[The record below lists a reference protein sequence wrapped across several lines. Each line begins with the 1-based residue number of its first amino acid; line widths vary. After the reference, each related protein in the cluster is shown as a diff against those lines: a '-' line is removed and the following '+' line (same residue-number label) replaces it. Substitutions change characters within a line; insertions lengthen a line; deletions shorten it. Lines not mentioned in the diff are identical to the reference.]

1 MDLYI
6 YIVQIFKYM
15 HWPLQENFLDTKTV
29 NDLCYFIKS
38 NNRLTQ
44 FTKVRNF
51 EKNFSKWNGSKFSI
65 FVNSG
70 SSANLIM
77 VQSCKEIF
85 KWKNNDEIIVPSV
98 TWPTTVT
105 PVSQSGLKPIFVDV
119 NLEDF
124 SFDYDDLKK
133 KITNKTKAIFVA
145 HLIGFPANIK
155 KIKQIIGKKKIVL
168 LEDCCE
174 SQGAKINKKKVGN
187 FGIAGS
193 FSFYWGHHMS
203 TIEGGMICTNNE
215 KFYNLCLLKR
225 SHGLA
230 RELPL
235 KKQNFYK
242 RKYSKNNFKFLFLT
256 DGFNLRST
264 EINAFLGLKMLKKIN
279 SWISIRNDNY
289 KNFLNI
295 IKKYKNKFKLLK
307 NQKNISSFVLPFLMV
322 NKIDKIKLENLL
334 NTHGIET
341 RPFIAGNL
349 LRQPF
354 LSRYNNKNFFNAEL
368 IEHNAFYIGNNQ
380 FVNKKR
386 INKLEIILDNF
397 FKVIKK

>member
-1 MDLYI
+1 MY
-6 YIVQIFKYM
+6 
-15 HWPLQENFLDTKTV
+15 WPLQENFLDTKTV

-77 VQSCKEIF
+77 VQSCKEIY

-119 NLEDF
+119 NLKDF

-155 KIKQIIGKKKIVL
+155 KIKRIIGKKKIVL

-174 SQGAKINKKKVGN
+174 SQGAKINQKKVGN

-203 TIEGGMICTNNE
+203 TIEGGMICTNDE

-279 SWISIRNDNY
+279 SWIKIRNNNY
-289 KNFLNI
+289 ENFINI
-295 IKKYKNKFKLLK
+295 IKKYKNKFKLIK
-307 NQKNISSFVLPFLMV
+307 NQKDISSFVLPFLMV

-354 LSRYNNKNFFNAEL
+354 LSRYSNKNFLNADI

-386 INKLEIILDNF
+386 INKLEMILDNF
-397 FKVIKK
+397 FKIKKK

>member
-1 MDLYI
+1 MY
-6 YIVQIFKYM
+6 
-15 HWPLQENFLDTKTV
+15 WPLQENFLDTKTV

-77 VQSCKEIF
+77 VQSCKEIY

-242 RKYSKNNFKFLFLT
+242 KKYNKNNFKFLFLT

-279 SWISIRNDNY
+279 AWIKIRNDNY
-289 KNFLNI
+289 KNFTNI

-307 NQKNISSFVLPFLMV
+307 NQKDISSFVLPFLMV
-322 NKIDKIKLENLL
+322 HKIDKMKLENLL

-354 LSRYNNKNFFNAEL
+354 LSRYRNKNFFNAEI

-397 FKVIKK
+397 FKIKKK

>member
-1 MDLYI
+1 MY
-6 YIVQIFKYM
+6 
-15 HWPLQENFLDTKTV
+15 WPLQENFLDTKTV
-29 NDLCYFIKS
+29 NDLCHFIKS

-44 FTKVRNF
+44 FIKVKNF

-77 VQSCKEIF
+77 VQSCKEIY

-145 HLIGFPANIK
+145 HLIGFPANIE
-155 KIKQIIGKKKIVL
+155 KIKKIIGKKKIVL

-279 SWISIRNDNY
+279 SWIKIRNDNY
-289 KNFLNI
+289 KNFTNI

-307 NQKNISSFVLPFLMV
+307 NQKDISSFVLPFLMI
-322 NKIDKIKLENLL
+322 NKIDKMKLENLL

-354 LSRYNNKNFFNAEL
+354 LSRYSNKNFFNAEI

-397 FKVIKK
+397 FKIKKK

>member
-145 HLIGFPANIK
+145 HLIGFPANIE
-155 KIKQIIGKKKIVL
+155 KIKKIIGKKKIVL

-295 IKKYKNKFKLLK
+295 IKKYKNKFKLFK

>member
-1 MDLYI
+1 MYI
-6 YIVQIFKYM
+6 MK
-15 HWPLQENFLDTKTV
+15 WPLQENFLDTKTIS
-29 NDLCYFIKS
+29 DLCYFIKT

-44 FTKVRNF
+44 FVKVRMF
-51 EKNFSKWNGSKFSI
+51 EKSFSKWNGSKFSI

-77 VQSCKEIF
+77 VQSCKEIY

-105 PVSQSGLKPIFVDV
+105 PVTQSGLKPVFVDV

-124 SFDYDDLKK
+124 SFDYNDLKK
-133 KITNKTKAIFVA
+133 KITSKTKAIFVA
-145 HLIGFPANIK
+145 HLIGFPANIQ
-155 KIKQIIGKKKIVL
+155 KIKKIIGKRKIVL

-174 SQGAKINKKKVGN
+174 SQGAKVDKKKVGN

-235 KKQNFYK
+235 KKQIFYK
-242 RKYSKNNFKFLFLT
+242 KKYNKNNFKFLFLT

-279 SWISIRNDNY
+279 SWIKIRNNNY
-289 KNFLNI
+289 TNFVKI
-295 IKKYKNKFKLLK
+295 ITKYKNKFKLPA
-307 NQKNISSFVLPFLMV
+307 NQKNISSFVLPFLLE
-322 NKIDKIKLENLL
+322 NKNEKIKLENLL
-334 NTHGIET
+334 NSHGIET

-354 LSRYNNKNFFNAEL
+354 LSRYKNKNKNFTNAEE
-368 IEHNAFYIGNNQ
+368 IEYNAFYIGNNQ
-380 FVNKKR
+380 FVDKKR
-386 INKLEIILDNF
+386 INKLEKLLDNF
-397 FKVIKK
+397 FRVKKK

>member
-1 MDLYI
+1 MY
-6 YIVQIFKYM
+6 
-15 HWPLQENFLDTKTV
+15 WPLQENFLDTKTV

-77 VQSCKEIF
+77 VQSCKEIY

-105 PVSQSGLKPIFVDV
+105 PVSQSGLKTIFVDV

-133 KITNKTKAIFVA
+133 KITDKTKAIFVA

-174 SQGAKINKKKVGN
+174 SQGAKIKKKKVGN

-242 RKYSKNNFKFLFLT
+242 RKYNKNNFKFLFLT

-279 SWISIRNDNY
+279 SWIKIRNDNY
-289 KNFLNI
+289 KNFTNI

-307 NQKNISSFVLPFLMV
+307 NQKDISSFVLPFLMV
-322 NKIDKIKLENLL
+322 NKIDKMKLENLL

-354 LSRYNNKNFFNAEL
+354 LSRYRNKNFFNAEI

-397 FKVIKK
+397 FKIKKK

>member
-1 MDLYI
+1 MY
-6 YIVQIFKYM
+6 
-15 HWPLQENFLDTKTV
+15 WPLQENFLDTKTV
-29 NDLCYFIKS
+29 NDLCHFIKS

-44 FTKVRNF
+44 FIKVRNF
-51 EKNFSKWNGSKFSI
+51 EKNYSKWNGSKFSI

-77 VQSCKEIF
+77 VQSCKEIY

-242 RKYSKNNFKFLFLT
+242 KKYNKNNFKFLFLT

-279 SWISIRNDNY
+279 AWIKIRNDNY
-289 KNFLNI
+289 KNFINI

-307 NQKNISSFVLPFLMV
+307 NQKDISSFVLPFLMV
-322 NKIDKIKLENLL
+322 HKIDKMKLENLL

-354 LSRYNNKNFFNAEL
+354 LSRYRNKNFFNAEI

-397 FKVIKK
+397 FKIKKK